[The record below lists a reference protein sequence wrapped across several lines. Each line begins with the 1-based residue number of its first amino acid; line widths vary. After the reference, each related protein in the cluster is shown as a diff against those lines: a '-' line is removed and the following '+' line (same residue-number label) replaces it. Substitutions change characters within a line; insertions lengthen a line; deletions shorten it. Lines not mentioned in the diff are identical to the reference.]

1 MAWAGFSG
9 TAISTWP
16 RARTNFSL
24 SRICLRYRSIST
36 ARSIHRTRIAFKRF
50 RYMVEALSPLLPAVT
65 DQHRHAMRGY
75 QSMMGDIQ
83 DVEVMLATLD
93 KFLRRKKI
101 KTAAAGRLRN
111 ELLRRRQWL
120 IQVYLNA
127 AGRLRQFWPP
137 PGLGRPAFPRRVAGL
152 VKQETGRR
160 DAGAPGT

>member
-1 MAWAGFSG
+1 
-9 TAISTWP
+9 
-16 RARTNFSL
+16 
-24 SRICLRYRSIST
+24 
-36 ARSIHRTRIAFKRF
+36 
-50 RYMVEALSPLLPAVT
+50 
-65 DQHRHAMRGY
+65 MRGY

-83 DVEVMLATLD
+83 DVEVMRAALD

-101 KTAAAGRLRN
+101 KTAAAGCLRN

-137 PGLGRPAFPRRVAGL
+137 PGLGTPASRWRVAGL